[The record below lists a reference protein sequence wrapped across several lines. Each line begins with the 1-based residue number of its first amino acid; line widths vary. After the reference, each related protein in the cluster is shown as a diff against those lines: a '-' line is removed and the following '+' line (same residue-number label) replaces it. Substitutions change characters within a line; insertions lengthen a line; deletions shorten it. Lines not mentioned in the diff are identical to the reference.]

1 MVRGYSSPSLPGTS
15 ASCSATAG
23 SPCSAGRNLGGES
36 LARLGPAQQGHS
48 HQYLISDDILICGA
62 AAEEA

>member
-15 ASCSATAG
+15 ASCPATTG
-23 SPCSAGRNLGGES
+23 SPFSAGRGLDGES

-48 HQYLISDDILICGA
+48 HQYLTSDNILICGA
-62 AAEEA
+62 TAEEV